1 MSDKQFNVLT
11 SKSLHA
17 RYMLNQDS
25 PRGDADGQSFIF
37 GVHIDECIDGNDSE
51 RRDSS
56 VSTNAR
62 DSGIESSQASP
73 NPMPLPLPCTNPAIL
88 TTPARAASPVPN
100 RQRRP
105 SSALLHPDHA
115 RLLSLTLPNRNQL
128 SPDQSS
134 NEDLSD
140 YNGHSKND
148 HASHQLYTA
157 SSSTTSSMTSIA
169 GYVNNNRS
177 QR

>member
-1 MSDKQFNVLT
+1 MQNLGPFRFSVLRT
-11 SKSLHA
+11 GE
-17 RYMLNQDS
+17 QDS
-25 PRGDADGQSFIF
+25 PRGDADGHSFTF
-37 GVHIDECIDGNDSE
+37 GVHIDECIDDNSSE

-73 NPMPLPLPCTNPAIL
+73 NPMPLPLPCTSPAGL
-88 TTPARAASPVPN
+88 ATHSACERAATPAPN

-140 YNGHSKND
+140 CSGHSKRESD
-148 HASHQLYTA
+148 AHHQLYTA

-169 GYVNNNRS
+169 GYTNRS